1 MDALLSYRWPG
12 NVRELENVVERAVVI
27 TEDEFI
33 AAASLMLP
41 GSSPFSA
48 DNYAGS
54 KLKDAVWQ
62 FKKHFI
68 VRSLEEHDWN
78 QTDTAKAIG
87 IQRTY
92 LSKLIKELE
101 ITR

>member
-1 MDALLSYRWPG
+1 LSYRWPG

-27 TEDEFI
+27 TEDDLI
-33 AAASLMLP
+33 APANLMLP
-41 GSSPFSA
+41 GSAPLSA
-48 DNYAGS
+48 DSYSGS

-62 FKKHFI
+62 FKRHFI
-68 VRSLEEHDWN
+68 IRSLEEHKWN

-92 LSKLIKELE
+92 LSRLIKELE